1 MDIRASGG
9 YSNRSRSVST
19 GHGAKMN
26 QPRTGHRKPLP
37 RRCGI
42 RVPDGV
48 SRVAD
53 PRVDLI
59 EARDENVRARFPG

>member
-1 MDIRASGG
+1 MDIRASGD

-26 QPRTGHRKPLP
+26 QPRTGHRKPLS

-42 RVPDGV
+42 RLPDGV
-48 SRVAD
+48 SRVED
-53 PRVDLI
+53 LRVNLI
-59 EARDENVRARFPG
+59 MARDENVCARFPG